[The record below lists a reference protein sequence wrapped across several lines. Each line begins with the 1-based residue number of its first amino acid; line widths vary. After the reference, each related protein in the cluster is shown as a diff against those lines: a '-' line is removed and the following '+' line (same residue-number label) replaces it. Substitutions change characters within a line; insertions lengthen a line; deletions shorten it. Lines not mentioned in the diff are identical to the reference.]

1 MSRHRLLNVRT
12 LLSLVAAIVL
22 VVAVACGSSATAT
35 PKAPS
40 TGSTSGTTSTST
52 TPSTPVP
59 TAAMM
64 DATQEPAMMGGDAKY
79 GGDIRMSAYADTRDW
94 DPLGSSS
101 LSSIQAYSQ
110 LYNQLVQ
117 FDTGADTTKVV
128 GDLADSWDIT
138 NGGSTF
144 TFHLNKN
151 AKWHDGE
158 DISADDV
165 VNAYSRYMNPE
176 NSIGRS
182 GLFRNY
188 TVPVADG
195 GIKKIDADTVE
206 MNLSFASGAFINFM
220 ALDYSK
226 ILPKHI
232 MDKGVDLNQAEGI
245 IENKSGSGPFMLD
258 EYQRGNL
265 YRVSKNP
272 NYFKEG
278 RPYFDSISHFIITD
292 TGTLIAQFKAGQ
304 LDMMNGGFSNLSP
317 TEYLQ
322 LDADTVGSSNGH
334 IIANEMP
341 GSRNWG
347 LMINRKVGP
356 LQDPKVRKAIYL
368 TLDRAQLNDL
378 LEDGTGDTPCA
389 LWGMGYSLEECATFP
404 GIRDKNS
411 DGGKADIAFAK
422 QLMAEAGYANGFD
435 TKYDAR
441 QVGSYPDTCSIIK
454 QQLSDN
460 LGINGDIGTH
470 ESAAGYTLFGT
481 ARAEGATGDWEL
493 ACQGEGMT
501 VLDPDALL
509 GGVYLKGATRN
520 YTDWEPQIVRDIF
533 ETQKVEQDAAK
544 RRQQLKDLE
553 DFLIPTNPADIS
565 KGFTDGHW
573 VTLYWGKFFW
583 LTHEDIRGFNPPAT
597 VQYSFKHED
606 LWIDR

>member
-1 MSRHRLLNVRT
+1 MSRHRLLNVKT
-12 LLSLVAAIVL
+12 LLPIVSAIVL
-22 VVAVACGSSATAT
+22 IVAVACGSSATAT
-35 PKAPS
+35 PAAPA
-40 TGSTSGTTSTST
+40 SGG
-52 TPSTPVP
+52 STPVP
-59 TAAMM
+59 TAMA
-64 DATQEPAMMGGDAKY
+64 ATEVPAATGGDAKY
-79 GGDIRMSAYADTRDW
+79 GGAIKMSAYADTRDW
-94 DPLGSSS
+94 DPLGSAS

-117 FDTGADTTKVV
+117 FSTGANTTEVV
-128 GDLADSWDIT
+128 GDLADSWDIS

-144 TFHLNKN
+144 TFHINQD
-151 AKWHDGE
+151 AVWGDGT
-158 DISADDV
+158 DVTADDV
-165 VNAYSRYMNPE
+165 VFALSRYMDPE

-188 TVPVADG
+188 TLGVDEG
-195 GIKKIDADTVE
+195 GIKKIDDDTVE
-206 MNLSFASGAFINFM
+206 MNLSFASGAFINFL

-232 MDKGVDLNQAEGI
+232 LEAGTDLNQAEGI
-245 IENKSGSGPFMLD
+245 IGSSSESGPFLLE

-265 YRVSKNP
+265 YTVTKND

-278 RPYFDSISHFIITD
+278 RPFFDSISHFIITD

-317 TEYLQ
+317 TEYLE
-322 LDADTVGSSNGH
+322 LDQDTVGTENGH
-334 IIANEMP
+334 VIANEMP

-347 LMINRKVGP
+347 LMINRKAEP
-356 LQDPKVRKAIYL
+356 FTDPNIRKAIYL
-368 TLDRAQLNDL
+368 AVDRAQINDI
-378 LEDGTGDTPCA
+378 LEDGTGDIPCA

-404 GIRDKNS
+404 GIRDKNTP
-411 DGGKADIAFAK
+411 GGEADLAFAK
-422 QLMAEAGYANGFD
+422 DLMAEAGFPDGFT

-441 QVGSYPDTCSIIK
+441 QVGNYPDVCSVIK

-460 LGINGDIGTH
+460 LGIEGEITTH
-470 ESAAGYTLFGT
+470 ESAAGYSLYAT
-481 ARAEGATGDWEL
+481 ARPEGAVGDWDL
-493 ACQGEGMT
+493 VCQGEGMT

-520 YTDWEPQIVRDIF
+520 YTDWEPANVRAAF
-533 ETQKVEQDAAK
+533 EEQKVEQDSAK

-553 DFLIPTNPADIS
+553 DFLIPTNPDDIS
-565 KGFTDGHW
+565 QGFTDNHW

-583 LTHEDIRGFNPPAT
+583 LTHEDIQGFNPPAT

-606 LWIDR
+606 LWLDR